1 MTPDANKPQ
10 SQRQIQISLEVVGI
24 AQDFFQRESSGL
36 SLITVT
42 RAEVSADMRHGTIFI
57 TVLPESKEDAAIN
70 FAKRMRSELRHYV
83 MKRLPV
89 KVIPFFE
96 VEIDY
101 GEKNRQHIDAL
112 LRKEKLEQEK
122 YEASIKESMKD
133 IEKKT
138 VKKIAKKVTKKSVK
152 KVDKKS
158 IKKTAKKV
166 IRKVQKVSK
175 KKVAKRA

>member
-1 MTPDANKPQ
+1 MDPNKPKSERILKVEQ
-10 SQRQIQISLEVVGI
+10 EILGLV
-24 AQDFFQRESSGL
+24 QDFFQRESSGL

-42 RAEVSADMRHGTIFI
+42 RVDISSDMHNGTVFI

-70 FAKRMRSELRHYV
+70 FAKRMRTDMRKYV

-112 LRKEKLEQEK
+112 LRKEKKKQP
-122 YEASIKESMKD
+122 EAD
-133 IEKKT
+133 
-138 VKKIAKKVTKKSVK
+138 
-152 KVDKKS
+152 
-158 IKKTAKKV
+158 
-166 IRKVQKVSK
+166 
-175 KKVAKRA
+175 